1 MMRTKLVPSLAKE
14 MNIMFQKIELSK
26 GGNKKAHWG
35 AVGSCLL
42 AFCFALAFATA
53 SLAQDKIYVES
64 NDPGGNAVLFY
75 TGDTTTGALTFV
87 DSYSTGGDGLYTL
100 QFGPYDNDGPVIVN
114 SNHSL
119 LFAVNGGSDTI
130 AVFHINGD
138 GTLTAV
144 DGSPFP
150 SGGKF
155 PVGLALSG
163 NTLIVVNKS
172 KQEPTTPVPFG
183 GAPQALPNYST
194 FTVNND
200 GSLTLVSTLEVGYD
214 NSPSQALAARQGGMV
229 FGDDF
234 VGGLLRTFKVSPS
247 GQIVPLFTFGLPASE
262 FGGAPHWPLG
272 MAANGFLK
280 LLYVGFP
287 TASKVGVYSYDA
299 AGHLTFLRS
308 AANSGLAICWLA
320 LDPMGPYLYTT
331 NNIDA
336 SVSTYTL
343 TDPTTPV
350 ESQHLILTLPTTSSP
365 FQLQVDPSGKFL
377 YIVGQSI
384 TTVAAP
390 PADAGATAGGNV
402 IHVLSINSSTGEL
415 TEVGTSPTSLGT
427 PNASRAQGMVVF

>member
-1 MMRTKLVPSLAKE
+1 MLP
-14 MNIMFQKIELSK
+14 KIGWSK
-26 GGNKKAHWG
+26 GGNKKVYWG
-35 AVGSCLL
+35 AIASGLL
-42 AFCFALAFATA
+42 AVCFGLASARP
-53 SLAQDKIYVES
+53 SLAQSKIYVES
-64 NDPGGNAVLFY
+64 NDPAGNAVLAY
-75 TGDTTTGALTFV
+75 QSDSSGNLTKIG
-87 DSYSTGGDGLYTL
+87 SYSTGGDGLYTL
-100 QFGPYDNDGPVIVN
+100 QFGPYDNDGPIIVN

-119 LFAVNGGSDTI
+119 LFAVDGGTNDV

-138 GTLTAV
+138 GSLTPV
-144 DGSPFP
+144 DGSPFA
-150 SGGKF
+150 SGGVF

-172 KQEPTTPVPFG
+172 KQEPTTPAPFG

-194 FTVNND
+194 FTVNNN
-200 GSLTLVSTLEVGYD
+200 GSLTPVSTLEVGYD

-234 VGGLLRTFKVSPS
+234 VGGLLRTFKVTPS

-262 FGGAPHWPLG
+262 YAAGAPHWPLG
-272 MAANGFLK
+272 MAADGFNK

-287 TASKVGVYSYDA
+287 TASKLGVFSYDA
-299 AGHLTFLRS
+299 AGHLTFLRT
-308 AANSGLAICWLA
+308 AANSGKAMCWLA
-320 LDPMGPYLYTT
+320 SDPAGPYLYTT

-336 SVSTYTL
+336 SVSTYDL
-343 TDPTTPV
+343 TDPTTPT
-350 ESQHLILTLPTTSSP
+350 ETQHLVLTLPTTSSP

-402 IHVLSINSSTGEL
+402 IHVLSINSSTGAL
-415 TEVGTSPTSLGT
+415 TEVGTSPVGLGT
-427 PNASRAQGMVVF
+427 PDASRAQGMVVF